1 MAKIA
6 GQWRGFVPG
15 LVISCAFAGF
25 VMAALGWLDRDL
37 GTIGSDLLHGARRFL
52 QVDEQRQAS
61 PPPAYDIYAHAAP
74 SGTSGDSLLSVLDTP
89 NNEERALANHADR
102 GAMVGRPVVADGN
115 RLTLNG
121 VPLRLWGV
129 DAPELLQRCS
139 VPGQAMT
146 CGEAA
151 KQALAKFVAGH
162 RIACYDKG
170 RDGNGQVLA
179 QCFLGNIDING
190 WLVRSGWAFA
200 VRDRT
205 LEYVSRESYAKMKQ
219 LGIWRDSSVEA
230 PWEWRRRQ

>member
-6 GQWRGFVPG
+6 GQWRGFVPA

-146 CGEAA
+146 
-151 KQALAKFVAGH
+151 
-162 RIACYDKG
+162 
-170 RDGNGQVLA
+170 
-179 QCFLGNIDING
+179 
-190 WLVRSGWAFA
+190 
-200 VRDRT
+200 
-205 LEYVSRESYAKMKQ
+205 
-219 LGIWRDSSVEA
+219 
-230 PWEWRRRQ
+230 